1 MRRLHLLFAVLFAMF
16 AVLSTV
22 ASCAQAQQPVLEVT
36 PATST
41 LVSGQS
47 AQLVVDRRFP
57 GGGPIEHVTKQV
69 TYTSS
74 NRNVATVSSE
84 GLVTAGEEPGSAIVR
99 VYDAANDAIGTATFT
114 VAAPRIESIDIIPS
128 PAVVMRPG
136 TSLKLTANARL
147 NNGTTRDVTSQVLW
161 ASSNVAAATVG
172 LTPADIG
179 LVSAISVGETTI
191 TATDSA
197 TLIQGRTIVF
207 VNGDAAQLRAIVVT
221 PNPATI
227 PVGQTAQLSAL
238 GVYDDG
244 STKDVTSTVTWAS
257 SNEAS
262 VTVAA
267 SGVATGVAAGD
278 ATITAQQSL
287 PPGGSVKG
295 SAAVE
300 VQ

>member
-1 MRRLHLLFAVLFAMF
+1 M
-16 AVLSTV
+16 
-22 ASCAQAQQPVLEVT
+22 
-36 PATST
+36 
-41 LVSGQS
+41 
-47 AQLVVDRRFP
+47 
-57 GGGPIEHVTKQV
+57 
-69 TYTSS
+69 
-74 NRNVATVSSE
+74 
-84 GLVTAGEEPGSAIVR
+84 
-99 VYDAANDAIGTATFT
+99 
-114 VAAPRIESIDIIPS
+114 
-128 PAVVMRPG
+128 
-136 TSLKLTANARL
+136 
-147 NNGTTRDVTSQVLW
+147 LW

-179 LVSAISVGETTI
+179 LVSAISLGETTI

-207 VNGDAAQLRAIVVT
+207 VSGDAAQLRAIVVT

-244 STKDVTSTVTWAS
+244 STKDVTSTVTWSS

-300 VQ
+300 VP